1 MPNINGPKGTLNVTG
16 LYNLG
21 NASDMV
27 VGMLAL
33 QIHVVS
39 AGTIS
44 IVVKSRVA
52 SQAAG
57 DDGLTP
63 VPVLYLSRYLN
74 GAIST
79 DGLLSTAITGESLI
93 LVPASGQDIFLDV
106 TYTSGNYVVYKI
118 PVGGAIA

>member
-1 MPNINGPKGTLNVTG
+1 MPSINGPKGSINATG
-16 LYNLG
+16 LYNVG

-27 VGMLAL
+27 VGMIGLM
-33 QIHVVS
+33 IHVVN

-57 DDGLTP
+57 DDNVTP
-63 VPVLYLSRYLN
+63 VPVLYVSRYLN

-93 LVPASGQDIFLDV
+93 LVPASAQDIFLDV
-106 TYTSGNYVVYKI
+106 TYTSGNYVVYKL
-118 PVGGAIA
+118 PVGGATA